1 MPLRCA
7 LATLLSTLAFG
18 SVAVAAESLNW
29 PLRALPN
36 AISPTRLAELE
47 SIFRQ
52 DVAIAAELTAAA
64 QGPKAGEAIAK
75 VIAQH
80 RETLTT
86 PYPEELRL
94 ALESRARFAWT
105 LFTPGADD
113 MREDLAVFDHVARAT
128 ARHPMVYLA
137 RATARA
143 YTGDLP
149 GAQQDALIARN
160 LNDAVSNKVLIDE
173 LRRLDA
179 LLLLPTNVRD
189 TIPHPLSRYNRQ
201 AASAQIPVGLKKAED
216 FAEVLRDAFANAG
229 AQLAT
234 ARRIPDLATRLKVM
248 REVVNVNNDVIGRLQ
263 LAPDDEKTWLAII
276 GEGEALLRTDP
287 AAAETLFLQAESIA
301 PHKVIFFALG
311 EVHARLGRP
320 REALIGYD
328 LAAWLDPEWKEP
340 KAAYVKVS
348 DQLRDQAQ
356 KAGTE
361 ARAAYARGDA
371 DAARSILATARENHP
386 TNTELLVLSSD
397 LANVMQAPA
406 EAKQYLEQAVAIDR
420 YNDDALARLAF
431 FEFAQRKF
439 DEAHKILLQRD
450 FTHGS
455 ADYLA
460 MFRVN
465 TQFRDLAQN
474 GGSPESLANLRRTL
488 DDPEIHPDIRTSTV
502 ALSLQIQIANMI
514 GDREGT
520 VLTLS
525 RLANALP
532 FTPAALHQQA
542 AQMLRTLAAP
552 GSGAKTSA
560 AELQA
565 LAAQHDAAVAKM

>member
-1 MPLRCA
+1 MPLRFT
-7 LATLLSTLAFG
+7 LAALLSTFALG
-18 SVAVAAESLNW
+18 SIAVAAESLNW

-36 AISPTRLAELE
+36 ALSPTRLAELE
-47 SIFRQ
+47 PIFRQ

-64 QGPKAGEAIAK
+64 QGPNAGEAIAK
-75 VIAQH
+75 VLAQH
-80 RETLTT
+80 REILTT
-86 PYPEELRL
+86 PYPDELRL

-113 MREDLAVFDHVARAT
+113 MPEDLAVIDHVARAT

-149 GAQQDALIARN
+149 GAQQDAFIAWK
-160 LNDAVSNKVLIDE
+160 LNDAVSNKVLIDD

-179 LLLLPTNVRD
+179 LLRLPADVRD

-234 ARRIPDLATRLKVM
+234 ARRIPDLTTRLKVM
-248 REVVNVNNDVIGRLQ
+248 REVLNVNNDVIGRLK

-287 AAAETLFLQAESIA
+287 AAAETLFLQAEALA

-311 EVHARLGRP
+311 EVDARLGRL

-328 LAAWLDPEWKEP
+328 LAAWLDGEWKEP
-340 KAAYVKVS
+340 KAAYEKVR
-348 DQLRDQAQ
+348 DQLRDQARN
-356 KAGTE
+356 AGIE

-386 TNTELLVLSSD
+386 TNTELLVLCSD

-406 EAKQYLEQAVAIDR
+406 EAKQYLEQAVAIDS
-420 YNDDALARLAF
+420 YNADALARLAF

-439 DEAHKILLQRD
+439 DEAHEILLQRD

-460 MFRVN
+460 MFRAN
-465 TQFRDLAQN
+465 SRFRDLAQN
-474 GGSPESLANLRRTL
+474 GGGPEALAILRRTL
-488 DDPEIHPDIRTSTV
+488 DDPKLHPDIRTSTV
-502 ALSLQIQIANMI
+502 ALSLQVQIANMI

-520 VLTLS
+520 VLALS

-542 AQMLRTLAAP
+542 AQMLRTLTP
-552 GSGAKTSA
+552 GSGTKTSA
-560 AELQA
+560 AKLLE
-565 LAAQHDAAVAKM
+565 LAAQHDAAAAKM